1 MGQTNR
7 RTSAWPALA
16 VVLAVS
22 FSALPPAVAADS
34 LALEREQL
42 AALARQLDL
51 IDRLAEHAAN
61 TAPQER
67 ARYHFDYARLR
78 ADLKRVR
85 AGLQNYLVP
94 QRAQPRRS
102 RPAGRR
108 LRPPRSRRR
117 RGAIAMTPSADQ
129 VAAFQ
134 ANGGFA
140 PSAVSA
146 VVLGFVFAVLLL
158 WGVWAMRTAYV
169 GWAEHRITERQFLA
183 VVVRFVAM
191 YLVLTFFLLS

>member
-1 MGQTNR
+1 MTPHGNPMTPCR
-7 RTSAWPALA
+7 RVPALA
-16 VVLAVS
+16 LIIALAGVS
-22 FSALPPAVAADS
+22 PASAGDATA
-34 LALEREQL
+34 EHEQL

-51 IDRLAEHAAN
+51 IDRLVEHATS
-61 TAPQER
+61 TAPQAR

-78 ADLKRVR
+78 AAARP
-85 AGLQNYLVP
+85 A
-94 QRAQPRRS
+94 ARS

-108 LRPPRSRRR
+108 LRPPRARRR
-117 RGAIAMTPSADQ
+117 RGTVAMTPSADQ

-191 YLVLTFFLLS
+191 YLVLAFFLLS